1 MATLKLPHPDGSLT
15 ELVVQEPRTY
25 ARPRLALK
33 SRVIYAAVHV
43 VCDPLAENGPGQ
55 PARLDWET
63 TVAFRHHVW
72 SWGLGVAEAMDTA
85 QRGMGL
91 DWAATQDLIRVTAAE
106 AVATGGLFAC
116 GAGTDH
122 LGVKTPSS
130 LEEVARAYAE
140 QCSFVESVGGR
151 IILMASRHLARA
163 ARGPDDYGDVYGR
176 ILSQVSSPVIVHWL
190 GDAFDPE
197 LTGYWGSSDLDA
209 ATEVCL
215 SILAEHAAKVDG
227 IKISLLDRERELDFR
242 RRIPAGVRLYT
253 GNDFDYDDL
262 IRGDAEGHCDA
273 LLGIFDAIAPAASA
287 AIQALDDSDFERYG
301 AVLSPTLPLARHLF
315 AAPTQFYKTG
325 IVFMAYLNGFQDH
338 FRMVGGLESGR
349 SLLHLAE
356 TFRLAAE
363 AGLLDDPELA
373 VDRMRLVLRVGGV
386 DT

>member
-1 MATLKLPHPDGSLT
+1 MATLRIPHPDGSLA
-15 ELVVQEPRTY
+15 EVVVREPRPF
-25 ARPRLALK
+25 ARPSRALE
-33 SRVIYAAVHV
+33 SRVVYAAVHV

-55 PARLDWET
+55 PARLDWEQ
-63 TVAFRHHVW
+63 TVAFRRHVW

-91 DWAATQDLIRVTAAE
+91 DWAATQELIRVTVAE
-106 AVATGGLFAC
+106 AVATGGLLAC

-122 LGVKTPSS
+122 LGATTRSS
-130 LEEVARAYAE
+130 LEEVERAYEE

-163 ARGPDDYGDVYGR
+163 ARGPDDYRHVYGR
-176 ILSQVSSPVIVHWL
+176 ILSQVSSPVIIHWL
-190 GDAFDPE
+190 GEMFDPE
-197 LTGYWGSSDLDA
+197 LTGYWGSSDLDGA
-209 ATEVCL
+209 AEVCL
-215 SILAEHAAKVDG
+215 SILADHAAKIDG
-227 IKISLLDRERELDFR
+227 IKISLLDRERELDLR

-253 GNDFDYDDL
+253 GNDLDYADL
-262 IRGDAEGHCDA
+262 IRGDGDGHCDA
-273 LLGIFDAIAPAASA
+273 LLGIFDSIAPAASA
-287 AIQALDDSDFERYG
+287 AVQALDERDLERYD

-315 AAPTQFYKTG
+315 AAPTHFYKTG
-325 IVFMAYLNGFQDH
+325 IVFMAYLNGLQDH

-349 SLLHLAE
+349 SLLHLTE

-373 VDRMRLVLRVGGV
+373 VERMRLVLRLGGV

>member
-1 MATLKLPHPDGSLT
+1 MATLRLPHADGSLA
-15 ELVVQEPRTY
+15 EVVVREPSPY
-25 ARPRLALK
+25 AKPTRAFA
-33 SRVIYAAVHV
+33 SRVVYAAVHV

-55 PARLDWET
+55 PARLDWEQ
-63 TVAFRHHVW
+63 TVAFRRHVW

-91 DWAATQDLIRVTAAE
+91 DWAATQELIRVTAAE
-106 AVATGGLFAC
+106 AVASGGLLAC

-122 LGVKTPSS
+122 LGAKPVPS
-130 LEEVARAYAE
+130 LEEVARAYEE
-140 QCSFVESVGGR
+140 QCAFVESVGGR

-163 ARGPDDYGDVYGR
+163 ANGPDDYRDVYGR
-176 ILSQVSSPVIVHWL
+176 ILSQVSSPVILHWL

-197 LTGYWGSSDLDA
+197 LTGYWGSVDLDE
-209 ATEVCL
+209 ATEACL

-227 IKISLLDRERELDFR
+227 IKISLLDRERELDLR
-242 RRIPAGVRLYT
+242 SRIPAGVRLYT
-253 GNDFDYDDL
+253 GNDFDYADL
-262 IRGDAEGHCDA
+262 ILGDADGHCDA

-287 AIQALDDSDFERYG
+287 AVQALDDGDLGRYD
-301 AVLSPTLPLARHLF
+301 AALSRTLPLARHLF

-349 SLLHLAE
+349 SLVHLAE
-356 TFRLAAE
+356 TFRHAAE